1 MALEDA
7 LLQFRNNLGRD
18 YVSSGVVGLDGIHL
32 AFDSTDPNHDEVR
45 AAAELADGLRD
56 MMDLARDTDSGNIH
70 YITIATDRYKIFL
83 HPVGSSGKYF
93 NSLTI
98 MADGNVGKAI
108 LALEKAEKVLEQEIA

>member
-7 LLQFRNNLGRD
+7 LQQFRNNLGRD

-32 AFDSTDPNHDEVR
+32 AFDSTDPDHDEAR

-98 MADGNVGKAI
+98 RADGNVGKAI
-108 LALEKAEKVLEQEIA
+108 LELEKVEKLLEQEIV

>member
-7 LLQFRNNLGRD
+7 LQLFRNSLGRD
-18 YVSSGVVGLDGIHL
+18 YVSSGVIGLDGVHL

-45 AAAELADGLRD
+45 AAAELADGLKDIMD
-56 MMDLARDTDSGNIH
+56 MVRDTDSGNIH

-83 HPVGSSGKYF
+83 HPLGSSGKYF

-98 MADGNVGKAI
+98 RADGNVGKAI
-108 LALEKAEKVLEQEIA
+108 LELEKTEKVLEQEIV